1 MEQNEYL
8 VDLSLYK
15 LFYLVCKNG
24 SFSKTAK
31 ELDLTQPSVSY
42 NIKKL
47 EDELGV
53 TLFERGNT
61 LIMTPEAEELL
72 PYVEEALNNLK
83 NGERK
88 INDILQLKRGTLT
101 IGIPS
106 HIGVFLL
113 TGIIKE
119 FSLKYQNIKIEVI
132 CKSTKELFKL
142 LGLNELDILIDCS
155 PLEENTKDYVIKKI
169 ATEKCAFACNS
180 LRKELLEST
189 PIYEEFT
196 GNFKNVDIIDI
207 LKYPLIVPLKTS
219 SSTKSLKRLFEN
231 KKIPF
236 EPSFEIA
243 TSDMIAEMTEQNIGI
258 GFLFEKTI
266 EKYPNLEKIEIDWD
280 LPTFDVFLL
289 HRPALLST
297 TTQEFIR
304 FINHMKL

>member
-119 FSLKYQNIKIEVI
+119 FSKKYPNIKIEVI

-142 LGLNELDILIDCS
+142 LALKELDILIDCS
-155 PLEENTKDYVIKKI
+155 PLEENTMSYVVKKI
-169 ATEKCAFACNS
+169 ATEKCAFACS
-180 LRKELLEST
+180 SSRKEL
-189 PIYEEFT
+189 I
-196 GNFKNVDIIDI
+196 GKNVDIIDI
-207 LKYPLIVPLKTS
+207 LKYPLIVPLKSS

-304 FINHMKL
+304 FISHMKL

>member
-1 MEQNEYL
+1 MEENEYL

-24 SFSKTAK
+24 SFTKTAK

-47 EDELGV
+47 EDGLGV
-53 TLFERGNT
+53 TLFERGNN

-88 INDILQLKRGTLT
+88 INDIVQLKRGQLT

-119 FSLKYQNIKIEVI
+119 FSKKYSNIKIEVI

-142 LGLNELDILIDCS
+142 LALKELDILIDCS
-155 PLEENTKDYVIKKI
+155 PLEENTTGYIIKKI

-180 LRKELLEST
+180 LRKELLERT
-189 PIYEEFT
+189 IEIT
-196 GNFKNVDIIDI
+196 DII
-207 LKYPLIVPLKTS
+207 KYPLIVPLKTS

-266 EKYPNLEKIEIDWD
+266 EKYPNLEKIDINCE
-280 LPTFDVFLL
+280 LPKFDVFLI
-289 HRPALLST
+289 HIPTLLST
-297 TTQEFIR
+297 TSQEFIR
-304 FINHMKL
+304 FINRMKL

>member
-1 MEQNEYL
+1 MEENEYL

-24 SFSKTAK
+24 SFTKTAK

-53 TLFERGNT
+53 TLFERGNN
-61 LIMTPEAEELL
+61 LILTPEAEELL

-88 INDILQLKRGTLT
+88 LNDIVQLKRGTLT

-113 TGIIKE
+113 TVIIKE
-119 FSLKYQNIKIEVI
+119 FSKKYPKIKIEVI

-142 LGLNELDILIDCS
+142 LALKELDILIDCS
-155 PLEENTKDYVIKKI
+155 PLEENTMNYIVKKI
-169 ATEKCAFACNS
+169 ATERCAFACNS

-189 PIYEEFT
+189 VEI
-196 GNFKNVDIIDI
+196 KDII
-207 LKYPLIVPLKTS
+207 KYPLIVPLKTS
-219 SSTKSLKRLFEN
+219 SSNKSLKRLFEK

-243 TSDMIAEMTEQNIGI
+243 TSDMIAEMTEQDIGI

-266 EKYPNLEKIEIDWD
+266 EKYPNLEKIEIDCD

-289 HRPALLST
+289 YRPTLLST

-304 FINHMKL
+304 FINRMKL

>member
-1 MEQNEYL
+1 MEENKNL
-8 VDLSLYK
+8 VNLSLYK

-24 SFSKTAK
+24 SFTSTAK
-31 ELDLTQPSVSY
+31 ELGLTQPSVSY

-53 TLFERGNT
+53 TLFERGNN

-88 INDILQLKRGTLT
+88 INDIVQLKRGQLT

-113 TGIIKE
+113 TGIIKD
-119 FSLKYQNIKIEVI
+119 FSKKYPNIKIEVI
-132 CKSTKELFKL
+132 CKSTKELFKIL
-142 LGLNELDILIDCS
+142 ALKKLDILIDCS
-155 PLEENTKDYVIKKI
+155 PLEEDTTGYIIKKI
-169 ATEKCAFACNS
+169 ATEKCAFACS
-180 LRKELLEST
+180 SSRKEL
-189 PIYEEFT
+189 I
-196 GNFKNVDIIDI
+196 GINVDIMDI

-219 SSTKSLKRLFEN
+219 SSTKSLKRLFES

-243 TSDMIAEMTEQNIGI
+243 TSDMIAEMTEQNIGV

-266 EKYPNLEKIEIDWD
+266 EKYSNLEKIQIDWN

-289 HRPALLST
+289 HRNTLLST

-304 FINHMKL
+304 FINNMKL

>member
-1 MEQNEYL
+1 MLEENEFL

-72 PYVEEALNNLK
+72 PYVEESLNNLK

-88 INDILQLKRGTLT
+88 INDIVQLKRGTLT

-119 FSLKYQNIKIEVI
+119 FSKKYPNIKIEVI

-169 ATEKCAFACNS
+169 ATEKCSFACSS
-180 LRKELLEST
+180 LRKELL
-189 PIYEEFT
+189 
-196 GNFKNVDIIDI
+196 GKNIEITDI

-219 SSTKSLKRLFEN
+219 SSTKSLKKLFET
-231 KKIPF
+231 KKIVF

-266 EKYPNLEKIEIDWD
+266 EKYPNLSKLEVNCN
-280 LPTFDVFLL
+280 LPEFDVFLL
-289 HRPALLST
+289 HRPTLLST

-304 FINHMKL
+304 FINRMKL